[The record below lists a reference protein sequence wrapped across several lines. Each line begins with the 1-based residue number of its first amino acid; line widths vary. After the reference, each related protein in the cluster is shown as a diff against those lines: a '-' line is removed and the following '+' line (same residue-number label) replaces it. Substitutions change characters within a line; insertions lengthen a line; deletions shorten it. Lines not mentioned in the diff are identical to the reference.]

1 MIIGSFGMSG
11 TKGLRVT
18 SIILILMGLAS
29 ILLTYFLAHEVDAS
43 DITVSSLEALKSL
56 ILAYASAGFQVLV
69 GLIGLILSKKRSI
82 ITVILGI
89 ILFIPQLL
97 YFMRLD
103 GNFVLIC
110 VNILLLV
117 IPYYYLHSAYKNFKG

>member
-1 MIIGSFGMSG
+1 MIIRGFGMSG

-43 DITVSSLEALKSL
+43 DITVSSLEVLKSL

>member
-97 YFMRLD
+97 YFMRFD

>member
-97 YFMRLD
+97 YFMRFD
-103 GNFVLIC
+103 VNFVLIG
-110 VNILLLV
+110 VNILLLM

>member
-69 GLIGLILSKKRSI
+69 GLIGLILSKKKINYYGYFGNNFIYS
-82 ITVILGI
+82 TVT
-89 ILFIPQLL
+89 LFHA
-97 YFMRLD
+97 F
-103 GNFVLIC
+103 GC
-110 VNILLLV
+110 
-117 IPYYYLHSAYKNFKG
+117 

>member
-1 MIIGSFGMSG
+1 MSG
-11 TKGLRVT
+11 TKGLRVS

-43 DITVSSLEALKSL
+43 DITVSSELVLKSL

-89 ILFIPQLL
+89 VLFIPQLL
-97 YFMRLD
+97 YFMHLD
-103 GNFVLIC
+103 GNFVLIG
-110 VNILLLV
+110 VNILLLM

>member
-1 MIIGSFGMSG
+1 MSG

-69 GLIGLILSKKRSI
+69 GLIGLILSKKD
-82 ITVILGI
+82 
-89 ILFIPQLL
+89 QLL
-97 YFMRLD
+97 RL
-103 GNFVLIC
+103 FWE
-110 VNILLLV
+110 
-117 IPYYYLHSAYKNFKG
+117 

>member
-1 MIIGSFGMSG
+1 MSG

-97 YFMRLD
+97 YFMRFD
-103 GNFVLIC
+103 VNFVLIG
-110 VNILLLV
+110 VNILLLM

>member
-97 YFMRLD
+97 YFMHLD
-103 GNFVLIC
+103 ENFVLIC

>member
-97 YFMRLD
+97 YFMHLD
-103 GNFVLIC
+103 ENFVLIG

>member
-1 MIIGSFGMSG
+1 MSG

-97 YFMRLD
+97 YFMRFD
-103 GNFVLIC
+103 GNFVLIG

-117 IPYYYLHSAYKNFKG
+117 IPYYYLHSAYKNFKV

>member
-1 MIIGSFGMSG
+1 MSG
-11 TKGLRVT
+11 TKALRVT

-97 YFMRLD
+97 YFMRFD
-103 GNFVLIC
+103 GNFVLIG
-110 VNILLLV
+110 VNILLLM

>member
-1 MIIGSFGMSG
+1 
-11 TKGLRVT
+11 
-18 SIILILMGLAS
+18 MGLAS

-89 ILFIPQLL
+89 VLFIPQLL
-97 YFMRLD
+97 YFMRFD
-103 GNFVLIC
+103 GNFVLIG

>member
-1 MIIGSFGMSG
+1 MIIRGFGMSG

-97 YFMRLD
+97 YFMHLD
-103 GNFVLIC
+103 GNFVLIG

>member
-1 MIIGSFGMSG
+1 MIIRGFGMSG

-97 YFMRLD
+97 YFMHLD

-117 IPYYYLHSAYKNFKG
+117 IPYYYLHSAYKNFKS

>member
-11 TKGLRVT
+11 TKALRVT

-97 YFMRLD
+97 YFMRFD
-103 GNFVLIC
+103 GNFVLIG
-110 VNILLLV
+110 VNILLLM

>member
-43 DITVSSLEALKSL
+43 DIIVSSLEALKSL
-56 ILAYASAGFQVLV
+56 IL
-69 GLIGLILSKKRSI
+69 
-82 ITVILGI
+82 
-89 ILFIPQLL
+89 FIPQLL
-97 YFMRLD
+97 YFMHLD

>member
-1 MIIGSFGMSG
+1 MIIRGFGMSG

-89 ILFIPQLL
+89 ILFITQLL
-97 YFMRLD
+97 YFMHLD
-103 GNFVLIC
+103 GNFVLIG
-110 VNILLLV
+110 VNILVLV

>member
-1 MIIGSFGMSG
+1 MSG

-97 YFMRLD
+97 YFMRFD
-103 GNFVLIC
+103 GNFVLIG

>member
-11 TKGLRVT
+11 TKGLRVS
-18 SIILILMGLAS
+18 SIILILMGLAG

-89 ILFIPQLL
+89 VLFIPQLL
-97 YFMRLD
+97 YFMRFD
-103 GNFVLIC
+103 GNFVLIG

>member
-1 MIIGSFGMSG
+1 MSG

-18 SIILILMGLAS
+18 SIILILMGLAG

-43 DITVSSLEALKSL
+43 DITISSLEALKSL

-89 ILFIPQLL
+89 VLFIPQLL
-97 YFMRLD
+97 YFMRFD
-103 GNFVLIC
+103 GNFVLIG
-110 VNILLLV
+110 VNILLLM